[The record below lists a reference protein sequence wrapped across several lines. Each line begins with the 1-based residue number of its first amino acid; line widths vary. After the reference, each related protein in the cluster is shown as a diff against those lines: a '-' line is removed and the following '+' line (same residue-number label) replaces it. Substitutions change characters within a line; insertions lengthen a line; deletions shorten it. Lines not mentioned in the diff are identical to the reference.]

1 MKKSN
6 MVIKVNGVD
15 ESVDFNM
22 SVMNFLK
29 EKSLD
34 PARVVIEINHNIIKK
49 NQYSEYILQ
58 DGDSVEILRFVGG
71 G

>member
-1 MKKSN
+1 